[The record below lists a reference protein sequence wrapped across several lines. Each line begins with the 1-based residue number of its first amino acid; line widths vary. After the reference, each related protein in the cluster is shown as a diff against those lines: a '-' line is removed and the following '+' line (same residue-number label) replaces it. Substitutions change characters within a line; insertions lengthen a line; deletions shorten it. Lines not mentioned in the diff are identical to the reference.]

1 MALDTTLAVAALTL
15 GRIIFMLA
23 LLIVAVFA
31 TLVCV
36 AFTHSIF
43 ILLVVVIVGFAM
55 AVLLAIMGVAVRGLA
70 VFTGS
75 TIFVGVTT
83 TLVTLFVFGDADAP
97 EETGQLFLLVIFI
110 FILGFRG
117 AAVGLVA
124 VFTRA
129 AIFVVVTV
137 TLASLFAK
145 EFGQLVLVSPL
156 FGSPVFIVLRRGSG
170 TIPRAVTKTVW

>member
-1 MALDTTLAVAALTL
+1 MALDTTLVVAALTL

-31 TLVCV
+31 TLVIG
-36 AFTHSIF
+36 AFTHSILIK
-43 ILLVVVIVGFAM
+43 ILVVGFAM
-55 AVLLAIMGVAVRGLA
+55 AVLFAIMRVAVRGLA

-75 TIFVGVTT
+75 TIFIVVAA
-83 TLVTLFVFGDADAP
+83 TLVVTLFNNTDTPDP
-97 EETGQLFLLVIFI
+97 EESGQLFLLLVFI

-124 VFTRA
+124 VFTGST
-129 AIFVVVTV
+129 IFVVVTV

-145 EFGQLVLVSPL
+145 
-156 FGSPVFIVLRRGSG
+156 
-170 TIPRAVTKTVW
+170 